1 MRHALIVDDLPQNL
15 YMLEVLLKSKGF
27 EVSQAT
33 NGIEALEILKESK
46 PSIIISDI
54 LMPGMDGFSLCKKLK
69 SDPELRRIPLVF
81 YTATYTDPRD
91 EKLALS
97 QGADRF
103 LVKPMEVEDFMEAIE
118 DVLNQYETENAV
130 KPINELPKEKE
141 FFKEY
146 NETLIRKLEDKMLEL
161 QKANQKLESLYKA
174 SLELHETNPFIEL
187 LPKILN
193 TIIHV
198 GGYQK
203 ITYYSYNEPGYELT
217 FEAASG
223 FSEEEF
229 SVLQKSGSLNLRNE
243 EEIICRVAKSRRSL
257 LVADISKESDWSL
270 KDIGAHSALLTPV
283 VLEKKLFGIIC
294 LFDTKPN
301 AFDEGDELNI
311 SVLANSMAI
320 ALENKTNIASVT
332 KQLKRISV
340 LHDIDRAISNSMD
353 LSTILNILLEH
364 VKSQMEVDA
373 VTILLP
379 DNSTKKF
386 ELVASKGIT
395 ILMDQHDW
403 VREGTD
409 IFSQTVTGRK
419 TFQTISISNRKI
431 SHSFIQLWGLEGIN
445 AYLAVPLIAKGNVVG
460 IMEIYHHST
469 LNFEVEWLDFL
480 ETLAG
485 QAAIAIDN
493 NKMYSDLQQFHSN
506 LVVAY
511 DATIKGWSRAMDL
524 RDKETEGHTQRV
536 VEMAIRFAKVV
547 GIKKETLIHLH
558 RGAMLHDMGKLGVPD
573 SILFKPGLLT
583 DEEWEIMRNHPK
595 IAYEMLSPIDYLK
608 PALEIPYY
616 HHEKWDGTG
625 YPLGLKG
632 EEIPL
637 AARIFAF
644 VDVWDALSSDRP
656 YRSAWP
662 IDKII
667 AYIREQSGLQFDP
680 NLVEQ
685 FIHLISDKFSKTF

>member
-15 YMLEVLLKSKGF
+15 YMLEVLLKSKGL

-33 NGIEALEILKESK
+33 NGIEALEILKGSK

-69 SDPELRRIPLVF
+69 SDPELRKIPLVF

-103 LVKPMEVEDFMEAIE
+103 LVKPMEVEEFMEAIH
-118 DVLNQYETENAV
+118 DVLNQYENESAV
-130 KPINELPKEKE
+130 KPIEELPKEKE

-161 QKANQKLESLYKA
+161 QKANQKLASLYKA
-174 SLELHETNPFIEL
+174 SLALHETKPFVEL
-187 LPKILN
+187 LPKILK

-203 ITYYSYNEPGYELT
+203 IAYYSYNEPGYELT
-217 FEAASG
+217 FETASG

-229 SVLQKSGSLNLRNE
+229 TVLQKSCSVNLRND
-243 EEIICRVAKSRRSL
+243 EEIICQTAKTRKPL
-257 LVADISKESDWSL
+257 LIKDLSKETHWSL
-270 KDIGAHSALLTPV
+270 KGIRAQSALLTPV

-294 LFDTKPN
+294 LFDIKPH

-320 ALENKTNIASVT
+320 ALENKTNIAGVT
-332 KQLKRISV
+332 KQIKRISV
-340 LHDIDRAISNSMD
+340 LHDIDLAISNSMD
-353 LSTILNILLEH
+353 LSTTLNILLEH

-373 VTILLP
+373 VTILLL
-379 DNSTKKF
+379 DELTKKY

-395 ILMDQHDW
+395 ILAGQHDW
-403 VREGTD
+403 VGEGTD

-419 TFQTISISNRKI
+419 TFQTISISNQKI
-431 SHSFIQLWGLEGIN
+431 SPSFNQLWGLEGIN

-460 IMEIYHHST
+460 IMEIYNHSI
-469 LNFEVEWLDFL
+469 LKFEAEWLDFL

-493 NKMYSDLQQFHSN
+493 NRMYSDLQQSHSN

-536 VEMAIRFAKVV
+536 VDMTIRFAKMA

-573 SILFKPGLLT
+573 SILFKPGPLT
-583 DEEWEIMRNHPK
+583 EEEWVIMRNHPK

-608 PALEIPYY
+608 PALDIPYY

-625 YPLGLKG
+625 YPEGLRG

-656 YRSAWP
+656 YRKAWP

-685 FIHLISDKFSKTF
+685 FIHLISDKYSKTF

>member
-1 MRHALIVDDLPQNL
+1 MQHALIVDDLPQNL

-33 NGIEALEILKESK
+33 NGIEALDILKESK

-91 EKLALS
+91 QKLALS

-103 LVKPMEVEDFMEAIE
+103 LVKPMEVEDFMEAIHE
-118 DVLNQYETENAV
+118 VLNKYENENAV
-130 KPINELPKEKE
+130 KPIDEFPKEKE

-161 QKANQKLESLYKA
+161 QKVNQKLTSLYKA
-174 SLELHETNPFIEL
+174 SIELHDPKPFTDL
-187 LPKILN
+187 LPKILE
-193 TIIHV
+193 TIIQV

-203 ITYYSYNEPGYELT
+203 IVYYSYSEPEYKLT
-217 FEAASG
+217 IDAGSG
-223 FSEEEF
+223 FSDGELDG
-229 SVLQKSGSLNLRNE
+229 LQKQYSFDMHE
-243 EEIICRVAKSRRSL
+243 DEEIICQVAKSRKPLIINNLSNETHW
-257 LVADISKESDWSL
+257 SMKEL
-270 KDIGAHSALLTPV
+270 KAQSALLTPV
-283 VLEKKLFGIIC
+283 TLEKKLFGVIC
-294 LFDTKPN
+294 LFDEKPHGFN
-301 AFDEGDELNI
+301 EGDELNI

-340 LHDIDRAISNSMD
+340 LHDIDLAISNSMD
-353 LSTILNILLEH
+353 LTTTLNILLEH
-364 VKSQMEVDA
+364 VKSQMGVDA
-373 VTILLP
+373 VTILLE
-379 DNSTKKF
+379 DESIEKYRLAANRGF
-386 ELVASKGIT
+386 T
-395 ILMDQHDW
+395 ILADQHDW
-403 VREGTD
+403 IREGTD
-409 IFSQTVTGRK
+409 IFSQTVTERK
-419 TFQTISISNRKI
+419 LFHTISIANQKTS
-431 SHSFIQLWGLEGIN
+431 SSFHRLWNQEGI
-445 AYLAVPLIAKGNVVG
+445 YTYVAVPLIAKGKVVG
-460 IMEIYHHST
+460 ILETFHHLT
-469 LNFEVEWLDFL
+469 LRVDAEWLDFL

-493 NKMYSDLQQFHSN
+493 HRMYSELQESHSN

-536 VEMAIRFAKVV
+536 VEMAIRFAKMV
-547 GIKKETLIHLH
+547 GVRKEALIHIH
-558 RGAMLHDMGKLGVPD
+558 RGALLHDMGKLGVPD
-573 SILFKPGLLT
+573 SILLKPGPLNE
-583 DEEWEIMRNHPK
+583 EEWVVMRKHPK

-625 YPLGLKG
+625 YPVGLRG

-644 VDVWDALSSDRP
+644 VDVWDSLSSDRP
-656 YRSAWP
+656 YRKAWP
-662 IDKII
+662 IDKVI

-680 NLVEQ
+680 NLVEP
-685 FIHLISDKFSKTF
+685 FIHLISDKYSKTF